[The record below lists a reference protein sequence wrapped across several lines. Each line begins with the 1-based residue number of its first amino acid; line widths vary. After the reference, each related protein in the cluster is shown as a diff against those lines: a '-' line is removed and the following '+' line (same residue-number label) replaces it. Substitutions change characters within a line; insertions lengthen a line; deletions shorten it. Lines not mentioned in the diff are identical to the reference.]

1 MVLSP
6 RGWKQSLLY
15 TLTGFFV
22 SIFKSTSRSIFFH
35 GFMDM
40 NHSWKRPWSWLLHYT
55 TIWHSVASSFLLGVI
70 DVNCSWKEPM
80 SELLHCTTA
89 WLLSAT
95 LESTGKSIFF
105 CSGQWSEWLMKRAQV
120 RDVTLYCSR
129 LLIVTFLVRGVGPEQ
144 LMKGAQVRAV
154 TLCYYL
160 TLYWQLWG
168 SHQEWFFAQVN
179 GSEWFRSELL
189 SLIVISFLLGVSR
202 TERLMKKAQVRDVT
216 LHCNL
221 NIACCLWGNQQEPL
235 FLVRV
240 MDLNC

>member
-1 MVLSP
+1 MRSP
-6 RGWKQSLLY
+6 CQTCYTAPKLISGFPLVRRPAGVCLLR
-15 TLTGFFV
+15 L
-22 SIFKSTSRSIFFH
+22 
-35 GFMDM
+35 
-40 NHSWKRPWSWLLHYT
+40 W
-55 TIWHSVASSFLLGVI
+55 IWMIQIRAAT
-70 DVNCSWKEPM
+70 
-80 SELLHCTTA
+80 LHCPQ
-89 WLLSAT
+89 T
-95 LESTGKSIFF
+95 LDCDLFSVGSD
-105 CSGQWSEWLMKRAQV
+105 GPEWLMKRAQV